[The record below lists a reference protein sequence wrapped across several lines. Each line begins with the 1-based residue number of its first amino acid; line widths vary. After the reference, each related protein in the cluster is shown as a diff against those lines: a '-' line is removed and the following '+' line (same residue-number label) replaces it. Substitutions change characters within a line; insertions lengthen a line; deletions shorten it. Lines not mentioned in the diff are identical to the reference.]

1 MNSFCARSIGVDNFG
16 CTDVML
22 STSEQEKEIGDY
34 LYSREK
40 NRLRGPRMRRTLM
53 FAPVTLNP
61 KLS

>member
-1 MNSFCARSIGVDNFG
+1 
-16 CTDVML
+16 ML